1 MMKIVVLDGFAANT
15 GDLPWSALK
24 ALGECTVYDRTKP
37 EEVVDRCKDADA
49 VLTNKVAFNRDKIEV
64 LPQLK
69 YIGVL
74 ATGFNIIDI
83 KAAAERNIVVTNI
96 PAYSTHSV
104 AQMVFA
110 HILNIAQ
117 RVGMHAEEVRKGHWT
132 SNPDFCFWCTPQIEL
147 EGKKIGIVGLGH
159 IGQAVARIALA
170 FGMEVLAYTSKA
182 ASELPAGIK
191 KAELEEIFR
200 TCDIVTFHCPLTDET
215 RHLANAERLALMKPT
230 AMIIN
235 TSRGPIID
243 EQALADALNNKKIY
257 AAGVDVLSKEPPLA
271 DNPLLTARNCFITP
285 HIAWATFEARERLN
299 DIAADNIKA
308 FLAGKPVNVVNS
320 VKLH

>member
-1 MMKIVVLDGFAANT
+1 MKIVVLDGFAANP

-49 VLTNKVAFNRDKIEV
+49 VLTNKVAFNRDKIEA

-117 RVGMHAEEVRKGHWT
+117 RVGMHE
-132 SNPDFCFWCTPQIEL
+132 I
-147 EGKKIGIVGLGH
+147 
-159 IGQAVARIALA
+159 RIAVSDGITLSMA
-170 FGMEVLAYTSKA
+170 SFLGMGLSDWVTGTKRSEIQSTGVYGIGYRYAINRFKVGADVGFINIT
-182 ASELPAGIK
+182 SELKYANEKTPSLKEKSRDILVLPTGEFIYYKRGVISLYGSASAGID
-191 KAELEEIFR
+191 FSW
-200 TCDIVTFHCPLTDET
+200 DSF
-215 RHLANAERLALMKPT
+215 
-230 AMIIN
+230 
-235 TSRGPIID
+235 
-243 EQALADALNNKKIY
+243 QALRTIL
-257 AAGVDVLSKEPPLA
+257 
-271 DNPLLTARNCFITP
+271 
-285 HIAWATFEARERLN
+285 
-299 DIAADNIKA
+299 
-308 FLAGKPVNVVNS
+308 KPVGNATS
-320 VKLH
+320 VTDILKARCIISVATILLPFVLKYRN